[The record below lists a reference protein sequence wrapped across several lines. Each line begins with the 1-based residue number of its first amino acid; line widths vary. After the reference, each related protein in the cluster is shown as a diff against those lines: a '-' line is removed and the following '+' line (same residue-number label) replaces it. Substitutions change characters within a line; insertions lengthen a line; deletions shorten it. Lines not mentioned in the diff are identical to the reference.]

1 MALGTF
7 AAPAENS
14 GGGGGG
20 SGGGGISTDA
30 AVNAYMGAA
39 ASRPT
44 QPRSSAPAVGESNYA
59 PGPSQG
65 DMWSFLRNIYGSQ
78 DQQIQAS
85 QQDLLNQLG
94 LTNAMYDTQTGYL
107 RTNYGFDQR
116 NLGLDRQAMGVD
128 RGSIARQL
136 ASLVQ
141 QEEIIRGLDANS
153 RKALGKQY
161 SEDVAS
167 EKSDATARGAFT
179 TPGTRT
185 NLKNLFGDLML
196 GNERLDLGLRQDIL
210 GLNDRRGSLQDQR
223 RMLDIQSRRYGIQG
237 DQLRSQLDQALQGLG
252 LDRMTSVNDIFAA
265 LNSGN
270 AQRAALAQQMLDDL
284 MRYGVSPTISGAG
297 RRDDWYS
304 RMRRGN

>member
-7 AAPAENS
+7 ATPAENS

-44 QPRSSAPAVGESNYA
+44 QPRSSAPAVGETNYA
-59 PGPSQG
+59 PQPSQG
-65 DMWSFLRNIYGSQ
+65 DMWRFLRNIYGTQ

-94 LTNAMYDTQTGYL
+94 LTNAMYDTQAGYL

-116 NLGLDRQAMGVD
+116 NLGLDRRAMDVD

-161 SEDVAS
+161 AEDVAS

-297 RRDDWYS
+297 RRDDWYG